1 MLQTADVQSTLAIG
15 AALVAVALLV
25 WSNCRYWHPLLEE
38 SATTR
43 APRSEPIGGGDHDQR
58 FEFGQRPS
66 ALHPTPFTT
75 AQYARLLLL
84 RSRWQAGL
92 VSGDGNAACSVGI
105 SRSAREQSGC
115 SP

>member
-1 MLQTADVQSTLAIG
+1 VLQTVDVPSTLAIG

-25 WSNCRYWHPLLEE
+25 WSNCRFCHPLPKE
-38 SATTR
+38 SATSR
-43 APRSEPIGGGDHDQR
+43 ASHAEPAGGGDHDQR
-58 FEFGQRPS
+58 FEFGRRPS

-92 VSGDGNAACSVGI
+92 VSGDGDAACSVGI

-115 SP
+115 LP